1 MKRVYLLCAL
11 VLALAACRTAEPETD
26 AGESTVDKMEG
37 VMVTNV
43 RANMTLPSDTGSI
56 WMEIHN
62 HTENDDALVGAAFEG
77 CKAIELHDMTMENDV
92 MVMRE
97 VEGGKIPV
105 PAGEKVELKRG
116 GLHVMC
122 IGKEAPLE
130 VGSTLDIALQFA
142 NAGTINVMA
151 MVVEP
156 GEMNM
161 DMDGGE
167 HSGID
172 VEEGDHSEMEMDADQ

>member
-1 MKRVYLLCAL
+1 MKRVYLLFAL
-11 VLALAACRTAEPETD
+11 ILALAACSAAAPETD
-26 AGESTVDKMEG
+26 AGESAVDKMEG

-62 HTENDDALVGAAFEG
+62 HTENDDALVGAEFEG

-97 VEGGKIPV
+97 VEGGEIPV
-105 PAGEKVELKRG
+105 PAGEKVELKKG

-130 VGSTLDIALQFA
+130 AGSTLDITLLFA
-142 NAGTINVMA
+142 NAEPVKVTA
-151 MVVEP
+151 TVVEP

-161 DMDGGE
+161 DMGGE
-167 HSGID
+167 HS
-172 VEEGDHSEMEMDADQ
+172 EMGMDADQ